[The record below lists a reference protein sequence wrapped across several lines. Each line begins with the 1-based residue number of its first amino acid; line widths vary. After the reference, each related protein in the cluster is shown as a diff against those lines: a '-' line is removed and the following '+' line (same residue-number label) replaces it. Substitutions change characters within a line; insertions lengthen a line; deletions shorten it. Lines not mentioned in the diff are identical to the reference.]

1 MTFSAFHAFF
11 LTSVLAVVPSPAP
24 NATPAS
30 SPAPGTLTQFVPSDA
45 TFKADIDREI
55 NVLPTPP
62 PDVLAKAQYVYEE
75 KLTELK
81 RWWFL
86 PLSPEERY
94 VQMYVT
100 SVRHVGPLVV
110 CRGWA
115 LRVPMSGAPIVE
127 TDVTYICMGRL
138 RPIAK
143 SMPSTQ

>member
-1 MTFSAFHAFF
+1 MIFSA
-11 LTSVLAVVPSPAP
+11 LKMLVLSGVLAIGASPVPSSAP
-24 NATPAS
+24 SS
-30 SPAPGTLTQFVPSDA
+30 SPAPGALTQFIPSDA
-45 TFKADIDREI
+45 KFKADIDREI

-62 PDVLAKAQYVYEE
+62 PDVLAKAHYVYEE

-86 PLSPEERY
+86 PLLPEERY

-138 RPIAK
+138 KPIAK
-143 SMPSTQ
+143 ATQ

>member
-1 MTFSAFHAFF
+1 MIFSA
-11 LTSVLAVVPSPAP
+11 LKLLLLSGVLAVGASPAPSVVPSSSPAP
-24 NATPAS
+24 NA
-30 SPAPGTLTQFVPSDA
+30 LTQFVPSDA
-45 TFKADIDREI
+45 QFKADIDREI

-86 PLSPEERY
+86 PLLPEERY

-100 SVRHVGPLVV
+100 SVRRVGPLVV

-115 LRVPMSGAPIVE
+115 LRVPMAGAPIVE
-127 TDVTYICMGRL
+127 NDVTYICMGRL
-138 RPIAK
+138 KPIAK
-143 SMPSTQ
+143 ATP

>member
-1 MTFSAFHAFF
+1 VREVIFSGLQIGF
-11 LTSVLAVVPSPAP
+11 LAGMLAMGSPAPSIAPSSSPAP
-24 NATPAS
+24 NA
-30 SPAPGTLTQFVPSDA
+30 LTQFVPSEA
-45 TFKADIDREI
+45 KFKANIDREI

-62 PDVLAKAQYVYEE
+62 PDVVAKAQYVYEE

-86 PLSPEERY
+86 PLLPEERY

-138 RPIAK
+138 KPIAK
-143 SMPSTQ
+143 ATP